1 MKSRE
6 ERIENI
12 RKVVKTAKEDESLKS
27 YYPIKNWRGKTLY
40 RKIVQLDSEFLMF
53 RIENSRTEIQQL
65 AHIRKNSLPKDF
77 FGDPESPIVQQA
89 QEDILT
95 EMVKGKGKDLLDD
108 LRSRKQDDACIV
120 TYDGYLVNGN
130 RRTAGLKFLG
140 ERYIDCVVLPEDS
153 TPKDIY
159 MLEQQLQ
166 ISQDFREQYHWIN
179 ELRNI
184 RKGTEDPRLE
194 FKIEELAENLRLELK
209 DVRLMLRMLD
219 LIDAFL
225 IWKNIPGEYDYPKL
239 DKAEEVFR
247 QLEKAIKKYSK
258 DHNKSKSLQRAV
270 FNLIEEPPSETRL
283 YKHVGDLIKNFDQ
296 INSRLFGLEN
306 ETTVSTTEE
315 IQSPNSDDDDLFDE
329 LIDEGEETI
338 TTVFDNPENAS
349 DTSSKLVDLIA
360 DVNAENREKRDLEAV
375 YESVSSALR
384 ELQGLTIEGDTAKI
398 GSIKSKL
405 EQIISAS
412 ERLLNEIK
420 VLANQ

>member
-12 RKVVKTAKEDESLKS
+12 RKVVKTANDDELLKS
-27 YYPIKNWRGKTLY
+27 FYPIKNWRGKTLY
-40 RKIVQLDSEFLMF
+40 RKIVQLDSEYLMF

-77 FGDPESPIVQQA
+77 FEDPESPIVQQA

-95 EMVKGKGKDLLDD
+95 DMVKGKGKDLLED
-108 LRSRKQDDACIV
+108 LKSRKQEDACIV

-130 RRTAGLKFLG
+130 RRTAALKFLG
-140 ERYIDCVVLPEDS
+140 ERYIDCVVLPEDA

-184 RKGTEDPRLE
+184 RKGIEDTRLE
-194 FKIEELAENLRLELK
+194 FREEELAENLRLELK
-209 DVRLMLRMLD
+209 DVRIMLRMLD
-219 LIDAFL
+219 IIDAFL
-225 IWKNIPGEYDYPKL
+225 IWKNIPGEYDYSKL

-247 QLEKAIKKYSK
+247 QLEKAVKKYSK

-270 FNLIEEPPSETRL
+270 FNLIEERPSETRL

-296 INSRLFGLEN
+296 IYNKLLGLGN
-306 ETTVSTTEE
+306 EATIIGADETITTNT
-315 IQSPNSDDDDLFDE
+315 DDDDLFDE
-329 LIDEGEETI
+329 LIDEGQETVN
-338 TTVFDNPENAS
+338 TVFDNPENAAEN
-349 DTSSKLVDLIA
+349 SSKLIDLIA
-360 DVNAENREKRDLEAV
+360 DVNAENKEKRDLEAV

-384 ELQGLTIEGDTAKI
+384 ELQGLTIENDTAKL

-412 ERLLNEIK
+412 ERLLNEITALDNK
-420 VLANQ
+420 

>member
-12 RKVVKTAKEDESLKS
+12 RKVVKTANEDESLKS
-27 YYPIKNWRGKTLY
+27 FYPIKNWRGKTLY
-40 RKIVQLDSEFLMF
+40 RKIVQLDSEYLMF

-65 AHIRKNSLPKDF
+65 SFIRKNSLSKDF
-77 FGDPESPIVQQA
+77 FGDPESPIVQQS
-89 QEDILT
+89 QEDILS
-95 EMVKGKGKDLLDD
+95 EMVKGKGKDLLED
-108 LRSRKQDDACIV
+108 LKLRNQDDACIV

-166 ISQDFREQYHWIN
+166 ISEDFREDYHWIN

-184 RKGTEDPRLE
+184 RKGKEDTRLE
-194 FKIEELAENLRLELK
+194 FKEEELAENLRLELK
-209 DVRLMLRMLD
+209 DVRIMLRMLD

-225 IWKNIPGEYDYPKL
+225 IWRNIPGEYDYPKL
-239 DKAEEVFR
+239 DKAEQIFT
-247 QLEKAIKKYSK
+247 QLEKAIKKYAK
-258 DHNKSKSLQRAV
+258 DHNKNKSLQRAV
-270 FNLIEEPPSETRL
+270 FNLIEERPSETRL
-283 YKHVGDLIKNFDQ
+283 YKHVGDLIKNFDE
-296 INSRLFGLEN
+296 IYNRLTSLDEEATKSN
-306 ETTVSTTEE
+306 TEE
-315 IQSPNSDDDDLFDE
+315 IKTTNSDNDDLFDE
-329 LIDEGEETI
+329 LIDEGQESVV
-338 TTVFDNPENAS
+338 TVFDNPENAA
-349 DTSSKLVDLIA
+349 DNSSKLIDLIA
-360 DVNAENREKRDLEAV
+360 DVNAENRERKDLEAV

-384 ELQGLTIEGDTAKI
+384 ELQGLSIENDTAKL

-412 ERLLNEIK
+412 ERLLNEITALDIK
-420 VLANQ
+420 